1 MNQILGLH
9 QELVQGIIPVSR
21 IMVKETELFHS
32 RAAGQIDD
40 LLDAPVPPSPPRDDL
55 LVGVLG
61 IGDQE
66 GGIADEFLHQR
77 FVRSSCLVIRK
88 EDDIPLGGVRNL

>member
-9 QELVQGIIPVSR
+9 QELVQGIIPVR
-21 IMVKETELFHS
+21 RVMVKETELFHS

-40 LLDAPVPPSPPRDDL
+40 LLDATVAPSPPGDDF

-66 GGIADEFLHQR
+66 DGITDEFLHER
-77 FVRSSCLVIRK
+77 FVRSSGLVI
-88 EDDIPLGGVRNL
+88 